1 MATITIA
8 KKHAH
13 SHRKAKDIAEK
24 VAKELERRF
33 QLRYVWDGDHVDFE
47 RPGVS
52 GRMHVA
58 HDAIRLEAHLG
69 FLLTPLKPMLEHAIH
84 KQLDELV
91 DEPKTSPATAPR
103 AAAAKTTAAK
113 TPAAKAKK
121 RAGKS
126 A

>member
-13 SHRKAKDIAEK
+13 SHRKAKDIADK
-24 VAKELERRF
+24 VAQELERRF
-33 QLRYVWDGDHVDFE
+33 QLRYEWDGDHVDFE

-58 HDAIRLEAHLG
+58 EDSIRLEAHLG
-69 FLLTPLKPMLEHAIH
+69 FLLTPLKPVLERAIR
-84 KQLDELV
+84 KQLDDLV
-91 DEPKTSPATAPR
+91 DEPKAAAGGAPR
-103 AAAAKTTAAK
+103 AAAAKS
-113 TPAAKAKK
+113 PAAKAKK

>member
-13 SHRKAKDIAEK
+13 SHKKAKDIAEK

-33 QLRYVWDGDHVDFE
+33 QLKYVWDGDHVDFE

-58 HDAIRLEAHLG
+58 HDAIRLQAHLG
-69 FLLTPLKPMLEHAIH
+69 FLLTPLKPLLEHAIH

-91 DEPKTSPATAPR
+91 DAPSPKPPSAKAP
-103 AAAAKTTAAK
+103 AAKA
-113 TPAAKAKK
+113 PAAKAKK
-121 RAGKS
+121 GAARS

>member
-13 SHRKAKDIAEK
+13 SHRKAKEIAEQ
-24 VAKELERRF
+24 VAQELERRF
-33 QLRYVWDGDHVDFE
+33 QLRYAWHGDHVDFE

-58 HDAIRLEAHLG
+58 KDAIRLEAHLG
-69 FLLTPLKPMLEHAIH
+69 FLLTPLMPVLERAIH

-91 DEPKTSPATAPR
+91 DAPAPKPPTAKAP
-103 AAAAKTTAAK
+103 AAKA
-113 TPAAKAKK
+113 PAAKAKK
-121 RAGKS
+121 GTARS
-126 A
+126 V

>member
-69 FLLTPLKPMLEHAIH
+69 FLLTPLKPLLEHAIH

-91 DEPKTSPATAPR
+91 DEPKASAASAPR

-113 TPAAKAKK
+113 TSAAKAKK
-121 RAGKS
+121 RPGKS